1 VVNIFFFGCGFAAL
15 GSLWLNDFLLRRSIF
30 MSGAL
35 SGIKIIET
43 ASYVTGPFASQLLAD
58 MGAEVVKI
66 EEPKRG
72 DPFRGWGERNY
83 AATFC
88 SLNRNKKSLTLDLRT
103 EEGRGI
109 ALKLAQ
115 NADALIQNFRPGVM
129 EKYGLGYEAVKAV
142 NPKIVYCSISGFGP
156 KGPYRD
162 MPGYDTIGQA
172 RSGLLSLV
180 TDPGKPLGMGI
191 SFSDHLTGMF
201 ACYGILAAL
210 MNRMLTGEGQ
220 LVETSLLRASVS
232 FVSEN
237 AARFFENGHVPRR
250 KHRTTTAGVFAFED
264 QDGLPFVL
272 HMSSPDKFWLG
283 LFDVV
288 GKPEWAQ
295 DPRFNNRK
303 ARTENYD
310 LLVERLTPIFRSGG
324 RDEWLKRLIEKD
336 VPAAPINT
344 LDEVFADPQVKTYGF
359 PIEVEHPKMGKVK
372 LVGNAVDMSRTP
384 PSIDSPPPVLGEHTD
399 EILNSLGYDAA
410 AVSALRHKGVI

>member
-1 VVNIFFFGCGFAAL
+1 MG
-15 GSLWLNDFLLRRSIF
+15 
-30 MSGAL
+30 GAL
-35 SGIKIIET
+35 AGIKVIEA

-58 MGAEVVKI
+58 LGAEVIKV

-88 SLNRNKKSLTLDLRT
+88 SLNRNKKSVTLDFRT
-103 EEGRGI
+103 DEGRDVLLQLLTG
-109 ALKLAQ
+109 
-115 NADALIQNFRPGVM
+115 ADVFLQNFRPGVLD
-129 EKYGLGYEAVKAV
+129 KRGLGYDDIKKLNA
-142 NPKIVYCSISGFGP
+142 KIVYCSISGFGP

-172 RSGLLSLV
+172 RSGLLSLL
-180 TDPGKPLGMGI
+180 TDPGKPQGMGI
-191 SFSDHLTGMF
+191 SFSDHLTGMY
-201 ACYGILAAL
+201 ACYGVLGAL
-210 MNRMLTGEGQ
+210 MERAHSGEGQ
-220 LVETSLLRASVS
+220 HVETSLLRASIS
-232 FVSEN
+232 FVGEN
-237 AARFFENGHVPRR
+237 AARYFETGHVPRR

-264 QDGLPFVL
+264 QDGLAFVL

-303 ARTENYD
+303 ARVENYD
-310 LLVERLTPIFRSGG
+310 AINEQLAPIFRAGK
-324 RDEWLKRLIEKD
+324 RDDWLRRLIAKD

-359 PIEVEHPKMGKVK
+359 PIEVEHPQMGKMQ
-372 LVGNAVDMSRTP
+372 LIGNAVDMSRTP
-384 PSIDSPPPVLGEHTD
+384 PTIDRPPPVLGEQTE
-399 EILNSLGYDAA
+399 EILSALGLDAA
-410 AVSALRHKGVI
+410 AIATLRAKGAV